1 MLDDPTIAGIIVVS
15 STDAHLDHARA
26 ALTVGKAVFCEKP
39 LDLSLER
46 LDAAATSFA
55 QAGLPP
61 LFVAFNR
68 RFDPHYRAL
77 AERLAAGEIGQL
89 ETLHIVNH
97 GPETPSL
104 DFIPGSGGLFKDF
117 TIHDFDLVAW
127 LMDEP
132 IVEVFASASCLID
145 PRIADLGDVDT
156 AKTVLRTQS
165 GRLCTISN
173 SRRTG
178 YGYDQRIE
186 AFGSRGAL
194 SVDNIP
200 RTAVRLAA
208 EPGMRAD
215 RIPYAFPERYDAAYR
230 AELNHFADVIDDIA
244 APLTGFA
251 ESRAAL
257 ALAEAAARSVREG
270 RPVHLTDQ
278 GASSC

>member
-1 MLDDPTIAGIIVVS
+1 MVRRPHGGTR
-15 STDAHLDHARA
+15 TDTLFPYTARGRA
-26 ALTVGKAVFCEKP
+26 IQYVDRVAL
-39 LDLSLER
+39 
-46 LDAAATSFA
+46 
-55 QAGLPP
+55 
-61 LFVAFNR
+61 
-68 RFDPHYRAL
+68 
-77 AERLAAGEIGQL
+77 
-89 ETLHIVNH
+89 
-97 GPETPSL
+97 
-104 DFIPGSGGLFKDF
+104 
-117 TIHDFDLVAW
+117 

-215 RIPYAFPERYDAAYR
+215 RIPYAFSERYDAEIGR
-230 AELNHFADVIDDIA
+230 AHV
-244 APLTGFA
+244 
-251 ESRAAL
+251 
-257 ALAEAAARSVREG
+257 
-270 RPVHLTDQ
+270 
-278 GASSC
+278 

>member
-1 MLDDPTIAGIIVVS
+1 
-15 STDAHLDHARA
+15 
-26 ALTVGKAVFCEKP
+26 
-39 LDLSLER
+39 
-46 LDAAATSFA
+46 
-55 QAGLPP
+55 
-61 LFVAFNR
+61 
-68 RFDPHYRAL
+68 
-77 AERLAAGEIGQL
+77 
-89 ETLHIVNH
+89 
-97 GPETPSL
+97 
-104 DFIPGSGGLFKDF
+104 
-117 TIHDFDLVAW
+117 
-127 LMDEP
+127 MDEP

-215 RIPYAFPERYDAAYR
+215 RIPYAFPDRKSTR
-230 AELNHFADVIDDIA
+230 LN
-244 APLTGFA
+244 
-251 ESRAAL
+251 
-257 ALAEAAARSVREG
+257 
-270 RPVHLTDQ
+270 
-278 GASSC
+278 SSH